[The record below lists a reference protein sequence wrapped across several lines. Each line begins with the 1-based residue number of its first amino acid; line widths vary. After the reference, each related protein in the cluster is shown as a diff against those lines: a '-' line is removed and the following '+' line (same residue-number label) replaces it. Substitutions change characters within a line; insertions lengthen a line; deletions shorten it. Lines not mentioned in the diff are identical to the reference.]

1 MTFLATRWTS
11 LARKQKSSVIP
22 RCHLFEFNDLGWLP
36 QNFRDALTAFLG
48 VLERRSKP
56 YHPVHRQI
64 LSAIRLA
71 GRNAVVDL
79 CTGNGVSA
87 LALRESAVAEEMEL
101 EWLLTDLFPTNSP
114 ATFPRQNNGPE
125 VVYLRRPINACAPTL
140 DGYQNSFRT
149 IFTAFHH
156 FHPEDAARVLQS
168 AVDARAGIAVCEFT
182 HRSFG
187 NCLKYLATPL
197 LVCLVMLR
205 IRPIRWDWLFFTF
218 VIPILPLA
226 IAWDGMVS
234 NLRSYSA
241 VELQEL
247 VYTVAGH
254 AAYRW
259 EIGVAGGSWMFP
271 TITYLI
277 GSPETLSP
285 LVASCEVADRNATTC
300 CGADGLIRHEF

>member
-1 MTFLATRWTS
+1 M
-11 LARKQKSSVIP
+11 IP
-22 RCHLFEFNDLGWLP
+22 RCHLFEFNDLGWFP
-36 QNFRDALTAFLG
+36 QNFRDALTAFLS
-48 VLERRSKP
+48 VLERRLKP
-56 YHPVHRQI
+56 YHPVHPQI
-64 LSAIRLA
+64 LGAIRST

-79 CTGNGVSA
+79 CTGNGMSA
-87 LALRESAVAEEMEL
+87 LALRESAVAEEVTL

-114 ATFPRQNNGPE
+114 ATFPGQNNGTGI
-125 VVYLRRPINACAPTL
+125 VYLRRPINACAPTL
-140 DGYQNSFRT
+140 DGYQNAFRT

-156 FHPEDAARVLQS
+156 FRPEDAAKVLQS

-182 HRSFG
+182 HRSVG

-197 LVCLVMLR
+197 LVCVVMLR

-247 VYTVAGH
+247 VHSVPGH
-254 AAYRW
+254 ATYRW
-259 EIGVAGGSWMFP
+259 EIGVADGCWMFP

-277 GSPETLSP
+277 GSPETLSL
-285 LVASCEVADRNATTC
+285 LVASCELADRNATIC
-300 CGADGLIRHEF
+300 WGDDELIRHEF

>member
-1 MTFLATRWTS
+1 MR
-11 LARKQKSSVIP
+11 R
-22 RCHLFEFNDLGWLP
+22 RHLFEFNDLGWFP
-36 QNFRDALTAFLG
+36 QSFRDALTAFLG

-56 YHPVHRQI
+56 YHAVHRRI
-64 LSAIRLA
+64 FGAIRST

-87 LALRESAVAEEMEL
+87 LALRESAVAEEMGL

-114 ATFPRQNNGPE
+114 ATFPGQNNGTE

-140 DGYQNSFRT
+140 DGYQNAFRT

-156 FHPEDAARVLQS
+156 FRPEDAARVLQS

-197 LVCLVMLR
+197 LVCLVMSR

-241 VELQEL
+241 VELQGL
-247 VYTVAGH
+247 VDSVSGH
-254 AAYRW
+254 AAYHW
-259 EIGVAGGSWMFP
+259 EIGVAGGPWMFP

-277 GSPETLSP
+277 GSPEFSF
-285 LVASCEVADRNATTC
+285 AAATVT
-300 CGADGLIRHEF
+300 